1 MQKIIGW
8 IKQNKLATIL
18 LALVTGYLLF
28 KNFLPPVYRLF
39 SFRQTPSGQ
48 GLVGEKMELGM
59 APRSIILPSQPGYAP
74 APEVEDRLVIQQS
87 TLSLLVEKVTE
98 AQKAINEKVKQLGGY
113 MVNSSVTHP
122 EEVEAATGSIAI
134 RVPQEK
140 LDEVL
145 DYFRNLAVKV
155 VSENLVGRDV
165 TDEYVDIEARLA
177 TLLKTKVKFEEIL
190 EKAER
195 VDDILRVQR
204 ELVNL
209 QTQIDNLKGRQN
221 YLEKSAQMSKVTV
234 YLATDELSLPYA
246 PSQVWRPKVI
256 FKRAIRS
263 LVSTARKLGTALI
276 WLGIYSVIWV
286 PILVVWLVLRRRKKK
301 LAS

>member
-8 IKQNKLATIL
+8 IKQNKLAAFL
-18 LALVTGYLLF
+18 LALVIGYLLF
-28 KNFLPPVYRLF
+28 KNFLPSVYQ
-39 SFRQTPSGQ
+39 FRQTLSGQ
-48 GLVGEKMELGM
+48 GLVGEKTELGM
-59 APRSIILPSQPGYAP
+59 APRGIISPPQTGYAP
-74 APEVEDRLVIQQS
+74 APEVEDRLVIQES
-87 TLSLLVEKVTE
+87 TLSLLVKKVTE
-98 AQKAINEKVKQLGGY
+98 TQKAINEKIKQLGGY

-122 EEVEAATGSIAI
+122 EETETATGSITV
-134 RVPQEK
+134 RVSQER
-140 LDEVL
+140 LDEAL
-145 DYFRNLAVKV
+145 DYFRNVAVKV

-190 EKAER
+190 EKAEK

-204 ELVNL
+204 ELVSL

-246 PSQVWRPKVI
+246 PSLAWRPQVV
-256 FKRAIRS
+256 FKRAVRS
-263 LVSTARKLGTALI
+263 LVSTARKLGTTLI
-276 WLGIYSVIWV
+276 WLGVYAVIWV
-286 PILVVWLVLRRRKKK
+286 PISVVWLVLRRRKKK

>member
-8 IKQNKLATIL
+8 IKQNKLAAFL
-18 LALVTGYLLF
+18 LVLVIGYLLF
-28 KNFLPPVYRLF
+28 KNFLPPIYRLF
-39 SFRQTPSGQ
+39 SFRQIPSGQ
-48 GLVGEKMELGM
+48 GLVG
-59 APRSIILPSQPGYAP
+59 IIPPPQPGYAP
-74 APEVEDRLVIQQS
+74 APEVEDRLVIQES
-87 TLSLLVEKVTE
+87 TLSLLVKKVTE
-98 AQKAINEKVKQLGGY
+98 TQKAINEKVKQLGGY

-122 EEVEAATGSIAI
+122 EETETATGSITV
-134 RVPQEK
+134 RVPQER
-140 LDEVL
+140 LDEAL
-145 DYFRNLAVKV
+145 DYFRNVAVKV

-190 EKAER
+190 EKAEK

-204 ELVNL
+204 ELVSL

-246 PSQVWRPKVI
+246 PSLAWRPQVV
-256 FKRAIRS
+256 FKRAVRS
-263 LVSTARKLGTALI
+263 LVSTARKLGTTLI
-276 WLGIYSVIWV
+276 WLGVYAVIWV
-286 PILVVWLVLRRRKKK
+286 PISVVWLVLRRRKKK